1 MAHPKIRQRL
11 AAILV
16 ADVAGY
22 SRLMEQDERATVAT
36 LNEHRTVFR
45 KRIKANGGR
54 VVDMAGD
61 SVLAV
66 FDSAIGAATAAIYV
80 QAEIAKRNEALPEER
95 RMLFR
100 IGVNLGD
107 IIEQADGA
115 VYGDGVN
122 VAARLQAM
130 ADPGGIYASGSVY
143 DSVRSKLGLPF
154 DFLGEQRVK
163 NIVDPVRTFRI
174 VLPGTSVP
182 RRVVGLTGDIGN
194 LPHQATNFVGR
205 THELDAVF
213 ATLDRARCVTL
224 AGVGGAGK
232 TRLALEAAERKARNY
247 SDGAW
252 LCELAPVKVPDAIG
266 HALASALR
274 IEQRSGL
281 SVEDSLI
288 EVLRGRHQLLVI
300 DNCEHVLER
309 AAALVAS
316 ILRGCPKVTVLA
328 TSREPLAIDGENVIP
343 VPPLEVPAE
352 AANLL
357 LEDIAK
363 SDSVTL
369 LVDRARSVH
378 PDFALTTD
386 NCQAIAEICRR
397 LDGVPL
403 AIELAAARVRSMTPA
418 DIARRL
424 KESFRL
430 LTGGKRTAVPRHQTL
445 RATIDWSY
453 GLLTDAER
461 ALFQRLSVF
470 VGGLGLEA
478 AETVCSGGNV
488 QADQVLDILASLVD
502 KSIVLPDETGES
514 IRYRLLETFRQYGD
528 ELIDAPAR
536 DALKRLHAQYFVA
549 LAERGEPQIRGP
561 DERAWVNR
569 FDAEFDNFRAA
580 HAWAVSKEE
589 TDLALRL
596 AACLPLYAI
605 FRLRLEPTAWA
616 QAAIELRGA
625 AAHRLAPYVAGYAA
639 WGVWITG
646 GFARAKEYGLR
657 ALTWEKSI
665 GTQPTWLPRHA
676 LMCLCFNE
684 ANMPEALRLVNEGLT
699 ISRAEGDV
707 VRVAHNLMAKSV
719 YLHSL
724 ADEGQLE
731 MAQESERLARQGD
744 NPAMIALSCYAMAVA
759 LAASDPNRAMGY
771 IDESLAV
778 ARPIRYRWAIATAL
792 TLQCTLRAQYGEPI
806 EALLSVREAIA
817 LWHGAGDWAS
827 QWRTLRCAIA
837 PLAKLRAYEA
847 AATVQGTTTN
857 KTFMGEFPAGFD
869 GELAKALDAAER
881 ALGEKSFSAA
891 TAHGAG
897 LSDAGAIA
905 HALGA
910 IGKLMSE
917 SYPFAGE
924 T

>member
-1 MAHPKIRQRL
+1 MVYPKVRQRL

-22 SRLMEQDERATVAT
+22 SRLMQQDERATVAT
-36 LNEHRTVFR
+36 LNEHRAVFR
-45 KRIKANGGR
+45 KSIKAKGGR

-66 FDSAIGAATAAIYV
+66 FDSAIGAATAAICV
-80 QAEIAKRNEALPEER
+80 QGEIEKRGEALPEER

-107 IIEQADGA
+107 IIEQADGT

-130 ADPGGIYASGSVY
+130 ANPGGIYVSGSVY

-154 DFLGEQRVK
+154 DFLGEHRVK

-174 VLPGTSVP
+174 ALPGTSVP
-182 RRVVGLTGDIGN
+182 RQVVGLILDIGN

-205 THELDAVF
+205 TNELAAVS
-213 ATLDRARCVTL
+213 ATLDRVRCVTL

-232 TRLALEAAERKARNY
+232 TRLALEAAAKKAGNY
-247 SDGAW
+247 PDGAW
-252 LCELAPVKVPDAIG
+252 LCELAPVTVPEAIG

-309 AAALVAS
+309 AAALVDS
-316 ILRGCPKVTVLA
+316 ILRACAKVTILA
-328 TSREPLAIDGENVIP
+328 TSREPLAIDGENVMP

-352 AANLL
+352 TTDLL

-378 PDFALTTD
+378 PDFALTDD

-418 DIARRL
+418 DISRRL

-430 LTGGKRTAVPRHQTL
+430 LTGGKRTAVLRHQTL

-461 ALFQRLSVF
+461 ALFQGLSVF
-470 VGGLGLEA
+470 VGGFGLEA
-478 AETVCSGGNV
+478 AETVCSGGSV
-488 QADQVLDILASLVD
+488 QADHVLDILTSLVD
-502 KSIVLPDETGES
+502 KSIVLPDETGEA
-514 IRYRLLETFRQYGD
+514 IRYRLLETFRQYGN

-536 DALKRLHAQYFVA
+536 ESLQRLHAQYFVGV
-549 LAERGEPQIRGP
+549 AERGEPEIRGP
-561 DERAWVNR
+561 DELAWVNR

-616 QAAIELRGA
+616 QGAIQLQGA
-625 AAHRLAPYVAGYAA
+625 AAHQLAPYVAGYAA
-639 WGVWITG
+639 WGAWMAG
-646 GFARAKEYGLR
+646 SFAKAKEYGLR
-657 ALTWEKSI
+657 ALALERSI

-684 ANMPEALRLVNEGLT
+684 ADMHEALRLVNEGLA

-719 YLHSL
+719 YLHTF

-731 MAQESERLARQGD
+731 LAQESERLAKQGG
-744 NPAMIALSCYAMAVA
+744 NPAVIAISCYAMAMA
-759 LAASDPNRAMGY
+759 LTASDPDRAMSY
-771 IDESLAV
+771 IDECLTV
-778 ARPIRYRWAIATAL
+778 ARPIRYRWVIATAL

-817 LWHGAGDWAS
+817 LWHRAGDWAS

-837 PLAKLRAYEA
+837 PLVKLRAYEA
-847 AATVQGTTTN
+847 AATVQGTTAN

-869 GELAKALDAAER
+869 AELAQALDAAAR
-881 ALGEKSFSAA
+881 ALGEKSLSAA
-891 TAHGAG
+891 TARGAG
-897 LSDAGAIA
+897 LSDEGAIA
-905 HALGA
+905 YALGA
-910 IGKLMSE
+910 IGKLTAYS
-917 SYPFAGE
+917 SA
-924 T
+924 